1 MVSISSKSLTLVA
14 RVENFPGLFVRLKH
28 GLKKKKNKNMKQM
41 VDAEEVLMTGES
53 LEDEL
58 LASSQETVTVE
69 GSTIDV
75 S

>member
-1 MVSISSKSLTLVA
+1 
-14 RVENFPGLFVRLKH
+14 
-28 GLKKKKNKNMKQM
+28 MKQM